1 MGCKILLIRHGETL
15 WNASGKLQGHRDVP
29 LSEKG
34 LRQAE
39 AIAQRLSGEKVDV
52 VYCSDL
58 QRARITA
65 EKIAGFHGLE
75 VRVTSQLREMNFGR
89 WESLTYQE
97 ITHSDDQ
104 LLSSW
109 SLDPMSFCPPEGELV
124 GEMAAR
130 IKAALQQIVA
140 ENPDKVIVV
149 VCHGGPIRT
158 FLAQMLGMDLKDNW
172 QLQIDN
178 ASLNIVEFPDGYKG
192 ILTLLNDQTH
202 LT

>member
-1 MGCKILLIRHGETL
+1 MGCKMILIRHGETL

-58 QRARITA
+58 QRARVTA
-65 EKIAGFHGLE
+65 EKIASFHNLE
-75 VRVTSQLREMNFGR
+75 VQIRPQLREMNFGR

-104 LLSSW
+104 LLQAW
-109 SLDPMSFCPPEGELV
+109 SLDPVSFCPPEGELV

-130 IKAALQQIVA
+130 IKAALQQIAA

-172 QLQIDN
+172 RLRMDN
-178 ASLNIVEFPDGYKG
+178 ASLNIVEFPSWDKG
-192 ILTLLNDQTH
+192 ILMLLNDKTH